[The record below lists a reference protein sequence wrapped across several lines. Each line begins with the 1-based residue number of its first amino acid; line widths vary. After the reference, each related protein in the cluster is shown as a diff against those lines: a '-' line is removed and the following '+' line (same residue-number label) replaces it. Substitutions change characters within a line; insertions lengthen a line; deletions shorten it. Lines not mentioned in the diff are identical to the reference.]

1 MLKTCTSNLHCNI
14 IFTVKNISGISMIG
28 SETAGM
34 WQMFKGVIKSWKK
47 LGRFPS
53 HSFITFAFATLPPL
67 SCIIQSF
74 MYMIPPALHH
84 HLFSSNVCSHLFLS
98 HYIWESG
105 KWEAQ
110 IWCLIGAGYE
120 RLPMVSGRQW
130 NPFVQSTSI
139 YHEFEYGAL
148 WICGIV
154 ERPGS
159 LS

>member
-1 MLKTCTSNLHCNI
+1 MPKTYLASAWSVLKLVVCGKCSK
-14 IFTVKNISGISMIG
+14 VWSRVGRSWEG
-28 SETAGM
+28 S
-34 WQMFKGVIKSWKK
+34 
-47 LGRFPS
+47 P
-53 HSFITFAFATLPPL
+53 ATLSLPLPLPPCHPHL
-67 SCIIQSF
+67 LVQSF

-105 KWEAQ
+105 NVEAQ

-120 RLPMVSGRQW
+120 RLPMVYGRQR

-139 YHEFEYGAL
+139 YHGFEYGAL
-148 WICGIV
+148 GICSTV

-159 LS
+159 LSW